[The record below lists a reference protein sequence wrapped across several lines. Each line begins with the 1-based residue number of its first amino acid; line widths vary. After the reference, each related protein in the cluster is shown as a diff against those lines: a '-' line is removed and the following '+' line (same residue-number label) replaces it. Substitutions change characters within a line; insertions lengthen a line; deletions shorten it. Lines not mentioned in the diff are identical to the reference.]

1 MDINLKVRLESPEL
15 YAALLALAE
24 ALPLG
29 SLRGDIPLKVEEVKE
44 KETKIE
50 ITLEDVRELLAK
62 KAQEGKQVKV
72 KELIKSFGGTKLTD
86 VAKENYG
93 QLIKAAEEI

>member
-1 MDINLKVRLESPEL
+1 MDINVKVRLESPEL

-24 ALPLG
+24 ALLQG
-29 SLRGDIPLKVEEVKE
+29 GFGGDMPLKAEEV
-44 KETKIE
+44 KIE
-50 ITLEDVRELLAK
+50 ITLEDVREVLAK

-86 VAKENYG
+86 IAKESYG
-93 QLIKAAEEI
+93 KLIKEAENL